1 MNYFNIIY
9 RPRLPEYLL
18 DFGYVV
24 LGTVKDHIVK
34 ASNTGWEPV
43 SFQVEHDNVHL
54 NGFHVELNK
63 VKNLPGAPDHETV
76 VFNVNFDP
84 RGANLSLGSVETVVT
99 INVSQ
104 DLSYCNV
111 HYTFYRNN

>member
-54 NGFHVELNK
+54 DGFHVELNK
-63 VKNLPGAPDHETV
+63 VKNLPGR
-76 VFNVNFDP
+76 NKRVNIIIFHKSFIYSKIVY
-84 RGANLSLGSVETVVT
+84 LTSCSLKKDK
-99 INVSQ
+99 NVSH
-104 DLSYCNV
+104 DN
-111 HYTFYRNN
+111 

>member
-1 MNYFNIIY
+1 MNTYFFY
-9 RPRLPEYLL
+9 RPRLPEYVL

-34 ASNTGWEPV
+34 ASNTGWSPV
-43 SFQVEHDNVHL
+43 SFQVEHDDIHHY
-54 NGFHVELNK
+54 GFHVELDK

-84 RGANLSLGSVETVVT
+84 RGANLSLGSVETVVN
-99 INVSQ
+99 INVSSHMTLT
-104 DLSYCNV
+104 DLMACV
-111 HYTFYRNN
+111 